1 LDILADRGVQGKVK
15 LPGVGENLQDH
26 LQIRSVYQLKPGTV
40 TVNHWT
46 KAGSWPGRLMLG
58 AEYILKQSGPL
69 SMAPSQFGLFAHSG
83 IDNYHGTTN
92 NTSSQ
97 KEEECHDDDGVTPNT
112 PDLQFHVQPLSLDD
126 LSDPD
131 SLHKFPGL
139 TTSVCNLRPTSRGSV
154 HLTAPSSSS
163 APDIDPQYL
172 STERDCLVAASALRL
187 ARNLV
192 LDSPSFAKKY
202 ETSEY
207 KPGLEISTDKDLA
220 EAAGNISSSIFHPIG
235 TCRLGKTSTSSN
247 TSFVE
252 LDEYGVVDYQL
263 KVRGVKGV
271 RVCDGSIMPTIT
283 SGNTNS
289 PILAIA
295 EKAAHMIL
303 K

>member
-1 LDILADRGVQGKVK
+1 M
-15 LPGVGENLQDH
+15 GENLQDH
-26 LQIRSVYQLKPGTV
+26 LQIRSVYKLKPDTI

-46 KAGSWPGRLMLG
+46 KAGTWFGRILLG
-58 AEYILKQSGPL
+58 AEYILNRSGPL

-83 IDNYHGTTN
+83 VDNYHGTDH
-92 NTSSQ
+92 NTGL
-97 KEEECHDDDGVTPNT
+97 EEASEASGDDNLTPNT

-131 SLHKFPGL
+131 SLHKFPGF

-154 HLTAPSSSS
+154 HLTAPSSKQ

-187 ARNLV
+187 ARKLV
-192 LDSPSFAKKY
+192 LKSPHFVKKY
-202 ETSEY
+202 EPSEY
-207 KPGLEISTDKDLA
+207 KPGLNISTDAELA
-220 EAAGNISSSIFHPIG
+220 EAAGNISSSIFHPVG
-235 TCRLGKTSTSSN
+235 TCRMGKTSTSTSSN
-247 TSFVE
+247 KDTPFVE

-263 KVRGVKGV
+263 KVRGVRGV
-271 RVCDGSIMPTIT
+271 RVCDASIMPTIT

-303 K
+303 QK